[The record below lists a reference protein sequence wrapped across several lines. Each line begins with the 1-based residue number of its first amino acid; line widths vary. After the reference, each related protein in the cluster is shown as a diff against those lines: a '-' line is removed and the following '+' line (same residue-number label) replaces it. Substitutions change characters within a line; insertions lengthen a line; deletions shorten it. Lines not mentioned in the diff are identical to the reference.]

1 MPCAHFVCT
10 SVFFTGDVLYF
21 GKHGQVPVERL
32 GLNMKQL
39 ARHFVILPFMTFAM
53 IAGAL
58 LPVRAQ
64 AVVDVTG
71 GNFNPVPVAITD
83 FLSDDDVGPKI
94 TSVVAADLERSGL
107 FKPIDKTA
115 FLERI
120 INPDVQPRFNDWQQI
135 GAQGLV
141 TGRVMQEA
149 DGRLRVEFRL
159 WDIYGRKPLEGRQ
172 FYATRESWRR
182 VAHIIADAVYQKM
195 TGEKGYFDTRIVFV
209 DETGPRNARIKRLAI
224 MDQDG
229 ANLHY
234 LSDGQEMVLTP
245 RFSPT
250 QQEITYMAFTGNTP
264 RVYLQRMDVAQR
276 ELVGK
281 FPNMTIAPRFSPD
294 GQKVIMSLLQDN
306 GSANIYAM
314 DLRSR
319 TTTRLTSTPAIDT
332 AASYSPDGSKVVF
345 ESDRGGRQQIYVM
358 NTDGSGPQ
366 RISSGDG
373 SYSTPVWSP
382 RGDYIAFTKQLEGQ
396 FSIGV
401 MRPDGSG
408 ERLLTS
414 GFHNEGPTWAPN
426 GRVIMFFRQNPGQ
439 GPKIYTIDI
448 TGRNERRLPTPNDAS
463 DPAWSPLLD

>member
-1 MPCAHFVCT
+1 MEKH
-10 SVFFTGDVLYF
+10 DKVL
-21 GKHGQVPVERL
+21 GERL
-32 GLNMKQL
+32 DLNMKRL
-39 ARHFVILPFMTFAM
+39 ARHFVMSLLVILATFADV
-53 IAGAL
+53 L

-64 AVVDVTG
+64 VVLDVTG

-83 FLSDDDVGPKI
+83 FLSGNDMGPRI
-94 TSVVAADLERSGL
+94 ASVIAADLERSGL
-107 FKPIDKTA
+107 FKPIDKTSY
-115 FLERI
+115 LERI
-120 INPDVQPRFNDWQQI
+120 TNPDMQPRFNDWQQI

-141 TGRVMQEA
+141 IGRVNQEP

-159 WDIYGRKPLEGRQ
+159 WDIYGSRQLEGRQ
-172 FYATRESWRR
+172 FYATQESWRR
-182 VAHIIADAVYQKM
+182 VAHIIADVVYQKM
-195 TGEKGYFDTRIVFV
+195 TGEKGYFDTRIVFI

-229 ANLHY
+229 ANLRY
-234 LSDGQEMVLTP
+234 LSDGQEIVLTP

-250 QQEITYMAFTGNTP
+250 RQEITYMAFTGNTP
-264 RVYLQRMDVAQR
+264 RVYLQQIEVAQR
-276 ELVGK
+276 ELVGT

-319 TTTRLTSTPAIDT
+319 TTTRLTSTLAIDT
-332 AASYSPDGSKVVF
+332 AASYSPDGSRIVF
-345 ESDRGGRQQIYVM
+345 ESDQGGHQQIYVM
-358 NTDGSGPQ
+358 NADGSGQQ
-366 RISSGDG
+366 RISFGDG

-382 RGDYIAFTKQLEGQ
+382 RGDYIAFTKQSEGQ

-401 MRPDGSG
+401 MRPDGSD

-426 GRVIMFFRQNPGQ
+426 GRVVMFFRQNAGR

-448 TGRNERRLPTPNDAS
+448 TGRNERQLPTPNDAS

>member
-1 MPCAHFVCT
+1 MADAAGFQGLCSVCE
-10 SVFFTGDVLYF
+10 
-21 GKHGQVPVERL
+21 KHGKRPVERL
-32 GLNMKQL
+32 GLNMKRL
-39 ARHFVILPFMTFAM
+39 ARHSVMVLLVTFA
-53 IAGAL
+53 AVANAL

-64 AVVDVTG
+64 VMVDVAG
-71 GNFNPVPVAITD
+71 GNFNPVPVAVTD
-83 FLSDDDVGPKI
+83 FLSGDDMGPRI
-94 TSVVAADLERSGL
+94 ASVVAADLERSGL
-107 FKPIDKTA
+107 FRPIDKTS

-120 INPDVQPRFNDWQQI
+120 TNPDVQPRFNDWQQI

-141 TGRVMQEA
+141 TGRVTQEA

-159 WDIYGRKPLEGRQ
+159 WDIYGSKQLEGRQ
-172 FYATRESWRR
+172 FYATQESWRR

-229 ANLHY
+229 ANLRY
-234 LSDGQEMVLTP
+234 LSDGQEIVLTP

-250 QQEITYMAFTGNTP
+250 RQEITYMAFTGNTP
-264 RVYLQRMDVAQR
+264 RVYLQQIEVAQR
-276 ELVGK
+276 ELVGT

-319 TTTRLTSTPAIDT
+319 TTTRLTSTLAIDT
-332 AASYSPDGSKVVF
+332 AASYSPDGNKIVF

-358 NTDGSGPQ
+358 NADGSNQQ
-366 RISSGDG
+366 RVSFGDG

-382 RGDYIAFTKQLEGQ
+382 RGDYIAFTKQSEGQ

-426 GRVIMFFRQNPGQ
+426 GRVIMFFRQNQGQ

-448 TGRNERRLPTPNDAS
+448 TGRNERQLPTPNDAS